1 MPSVSQKTKGIFY
14 ILVAAFGF
22 SLMSTFVKLAGD
34 LPAIQKAF
42 FRNFIALLFIL
53 IFMLK
58 EHISFKPEKGNL
70 PALFGRCFCGTVGL
84 LCNFYA
90 IGKLNLSDANM
101 LNKLSPFFAILF
113 SVILLKEKPTL
124 VQVIGVLMAFAGSL
138 CIIKPGF
145 ENPALIP
152 AIAGAIG
159 GMGAGAAYTFVRKLG
174 GRHENSKRIVF
185 YFSAFS
191 CLVCLPFLLFSYA
204 PMTGKQFLFL
214 VLAGA
219 FACRRTAGYHPSLP
233 LRPCKGNFRL
243 RLHPGH
249 LCRRFGLL
257 YFLETFPIG
266 SAFWDISSSAAQA
279 LPCFSIITASLP
291 AADKPAQ
298 KAAANGF

>member
-1 MPSVSQKTKGIFY
+1 MPSVSQKTKGICY

-219 FACRRTAGYHPSLP
+219 FACVGQLGITQAYLCAPAKEISVYDYTQVIFAAVLGY
-233 LRPCKGNFRL
+233 FI
-243 RLHPGH
+243 
-249 LCRRFGLL
+249 FGDIPDWLSIL
-257 YFLETFPIG
+257 GYFLICGAGVAMFFYNNRK
-266 SAFWDISSSAAQA
+266 SARS
-279 LPCFSIITASLP
+279 
-291 AADKPAQ
+291 
-298 KAAANGF
+298 